1 VLAYAVQQRRRE
13 LGVRIALGATPGS
26 VLRLVLSGTGSVVAI
41 GVVTGM
47 LLAAGVGQAI
57 TSFLFGVQPLDWST
71 FATVG
76 GLLIVTAAI
85 AVAAPA
91 LRATCVDPVVA
102 FRND

>member
-1 VLAYAVQQRRRE
+1 
-13 LGVRIALGATPGS
+13 
-26 VLRLVLSGTGSVVAI
+26 
-41 GVVTGM
+41 M

-91 LRATCVDPVVA
+91 LRATRVDPVVA